1 MAFPENGAG
10 GCLLPSCPF
19 PLIFPIF
26 LPHSLSNSFPP
37 FPSTFP
43 FPFPFPYLLSLSLS
57 LPLYPFSFPI
67 RFSFCFPFYLPLL
80 PFPSSFLYRFSFHSP
95 FLSFSHFPSSFL
107 FRFSFPIPLS
117 FPSPL
122 SPLSKQVGRMLQYAV
137 FKVPMR
143 PTVHRTL

>member
-67 RFSFCFPFYLPLL
+67 RFSFLSAFPSLPPFPFIFLFYLFLPLFSSGS
-80 PFPSSFLYRFSFHSP
+80 PFPSSF
-95 FLSFSHFPSSFL
+95 PSIQAS
-107 FRFSFPIPLS
+107 RSDTPICCFKSAHAANSAMDLI
-117 FPSPL
+117 
-122 SPLSKQVGRMLQYAV
+122 GAV
-137 FKVPMR
+137 KP
-143 PTVHRTL
+143 HEK